1 MKRYAVLLLFALFA
15 ATVMGEDITTIDGT
29 VYKDI
34 RITETTPIGLN
45 FVSNDKAC
53 WVDFRDLPPDV
64 AQKYGYDPAK
74 AAEFEKALS
83 QNQGSV
89 VPGNPADMVADK
101 AELERDTIPEAAPPV
116 PAQGVNVAVNT
127 PVASASVTIAPPP
140 PQVIVVNN
148 GDTVVYDDQI
158 VYEPTTTVW
167 VSWCG
172 RYYPRSYWHYWY
184 WKDRYVYCDGRYY
197 PAHCY
202 YRGGV
207 WDHGKYYKYAPDPHR
222 NFPSGNRDSRLSYS
236 VRGDNRGTSRNQA
249 VTNNDRGSNKNQ
261 AAASDNR
268 SYSQAQTVS
277 NDNRGKFQNVANEN
291 RKPSVPVQVDKQNVA
306 KTQNVSNDNRGASQP
321 TPVVNDNRTRVQNVV
336 NENRKAPVTT
346 QVDSQSTVKTQNVV
360 YDNRGTSQTTPVVN
374 DNRTRVQNVVN
385 ENRKVP
391 VTTQVDSQSTVKTQ
405 NVVYDNRGSARTQN
419 VVYDNRGTS
428 QTTPVVNDNRT
439 RVQNI
444 SNDNRGTSQTPQVIP
459 GRVPVVTENPRAVQ
473 PAAVDSHVPGV
484 PSAVTTQGIS
494 DRSGGDNFRGGDHGD
509 RGDGR
514 R

>member
-74 AAEFEKALS
+74 AAEFEKALA
-83 QNQGSV
+83 QNQGSA

-101 AELERDTIPEAAPPV
+101 AALERDTIPEAAPPAPV
-116 PAQGVNVAVNT
+116 QGVNVAVNT
-127 PVASASVTIAPPP
+127 PVASASVNIAPPP

-197 PAHCY
+197 PAHSY

-207 WDHGKYYKYAPDPHR
+207 WDHGRYYKYAPDPRR
-222 NFPSGNRDSRLSYS
+222 NSPPGNRDSRYSYS
-236 VRGDNRGTSRNQA
+236 VRGDNHGTNKNQA
-249 VTNNDRGSNKNQ
+249 VPNNDRNSNKNQ
-261 AAASDNR
+261 TAVSDNR
-268 SYSQAQTVS
+268 SSNPVQNVN
-277 NDNRGKFQNVANEN
+277 NDNRGKSQNVVNEN
-291 RKPSVPVQVDKQNVA
+291 RKPSGLVLVDKQNVT
-306 KTQNVSNDNRGASQP
+306 KTQNVSNDNRGVSQT
-321 TPVVNDNRTRVQNVV
+321 TPVVNENRTRVQNVV
-336 NENRKAPVTT
+336 NENRKQSTIT
-346 QVDSQSTVKTQNVV
+346 QVDNQSTVKTQNVV
-360 YDNRGTSQTTPVVN
+360 YDNRGVSQTTPVVN
-374 DNRTRVQNVVN
+374 ENRTRVQNVVN
-385 ENRKVP
+385 ENRKQS
-391 VTTQVDSQSTVKTQ
+391 TQVDNQSTVKTQ
-405 NVVYDNRGSARTQN
+405 NVSNDNRGSARTQN
-419 VVYDNRGTS
+419 IVYDNRGAS
-428 QTTPVVNDNRT
+428 Q
-439 RVQNI
+439 I
-444 SNDNRGTSQTPQVIP
+444 AQVIP
-459 GRVPVVTENPRAVQ
+459 ARVPAVVESPRAVQ
-473 PAAVDSHVPGV
+473 PAAVDSRTPGIPATV
-484 PSAVTTQGIS
+484 TQGVS
-494 DRSGGDNFRGGDHGD
+494 DRGGGDNFRSGDRGD

>member
-45 FVSNDKAC
+45 FVCNDKAC

-83 QNQGSV
+83 QNQGSA

-101 AELERDTIPEAAPPV
+101 AALERDTIPEAAPPAPV
-116 PAQGVNVAVNT
+116 QGVNVAVNT
-127 PVASASVTIAPPP
+127 PVASASVNIAPPP

-197 PAHCY
+197 PAHSY

-207 WDHGKYYKYAPDPHR
+207 WDHGRYYKYAPDPHR

-236 VRGDNRGTSRNQA
+236 VRGDNHGTNKNQA
-249 VTNNDRGSNKNQ
+249 VPNNDRNSNKNQ
-261 AAASDNR
+261 AAVSDNR
-268 SYSQAQTVS
+268 SSNQVQNVN
-277 NDNRGKFQNVANEN
+277 NDNRGKSQNVVNEN
-291 RKPSVPVQVDKQNVA
+291 RKPSAPVQVDKQNVA

-336 NENRKAPVTT
+336 NENRKQSTPV
-346 QVDSQSTVKTQNVV
+346 DNQSTVKTQNVSN
-360 YDNRGTSQTTPVVN
+360 DNRGISQPTPVVN

-385 ENRKVP
+385 ENRKQSTP
-391 VTTQVDSQSTVKTQ
+391 VDNQSTVKTQ
-405 NVVYDNRGSARTQN
+405 NVVYDNRNSVKTQN

-428 QTTPVVNDNRT
+428 QPTP
-439 RVQNI
+439 
-444 SNDNRGTSQTPQVIP
+444 VIP
-459 GRVPVVTENPRAVQ
+459 GRVPVVTESPRAVQ

-484 PSAVTTQGIS
+484 PSAVNS